1 MALKIQNYEYIS
13 ITIPQSSTQTR
24 FNFPDQ
30 PQLRFV
36 SLMGLEVY
44 TPGTVTNDILTKNP
58 LLTIANLQNTFLVLY
73 YNDKEAMNRI
83 PLMALNR
90 IASNS
95 GTANPYVFQQN
106 IFAGQ
111 QITWSKSY
119 IEAAAPYT
127 GIGSS
132 SFAVAFGV
140 YYS

>member
-13 ITIPQSSTQTR
+13 VTIPQSSTQTR

-36 SLMGLEVY
+36 SLLGLEVY
-44 TPGTVTNDILTKNP
+44 TPGTVTTDILTKNP
-58 LLTIANLQNTFLVLY
+58 LLSIANLQNTFLVLY

-95 GTANPYVFQQN
+95 GTADPYVFQQN
-106 IFAGQ
+106 IFSGQ

-119 IEAAAPYT
+119 IEAAAPYSSIT
-127 GIGSS
+127 SS

-140 YYS
+140 YYA

>member
-1 MALKIQNYEYIS
+1 MNKVQNYEFIEVVV
-13 ITIPQSSTQTR
+13 PQSSTGTR
-24 FNFPDQ
+24 FYFPDQ

-36 SLMGLEVY
+36 SLLNLVCY
-44 TPGTVTNDILTKNP
+44 TADTITNSVLSGNA
-58 LLTIANLQNTFLVLY
+58 LLSIANLKTTYLVLY

-119 IEAAAPYT
+119 IEAAAPYS

-140 YYS
+140 YYA